1 MFSNLIIL
9 TVKYIFIR
17 FVHIFGGFKMFT
29 LYIHVSCF
37 RNESSYAEWGYSRAI
52 HEMSSIYLLTRRVE
66 KTTSIPKQILYRI
79 RVQKPR
85 ILYMQIIK
93 GRLRGLI
100 PVKCSCINLLSK
112 NSISRSPFV
121 SNCTFPLG

>member
-37 RNESSYAEWGYSRAI
+37 RNESSYAEWGYSRAF
-52 HEMSSIYLLTRRVE
+52 HEMSSKYLWTRRVE
-66 KTTSIPKQILYRI
+66 KTTSIPKQILYRM

-85 ILYMQIIK
+85 IFTYANIK
-93 GRLRGLI
+93 GVLRGPI
-100 PVKCSCINLLSK
+100 PVKCSCIYLLSK
-112 NSISRSPFV
+112 NSISPFV